1 MLVNLRTTRDG
12 PNVLAKLANL
22 VIFMLITSPE
32 MGLTCWR
39 IWRIWRFLCK
49 LYGGNVLA
57 NLAIVILTAKYN
69 RLTRGQRK
77 TLYIPFAF

>member
-12 PNVLAKLANL
+12 PNVLANLANL
-22 VIFMLITSPE
+22 AIFMQITSPE

-49 LYGGNVLA
+49 LHGGNVLA

-77 TLYIPFAF
+77 TTYIPFVF

>member
-12 PNVLAKLANL
+12 PNVLANLANL
-22 VIFMLITSPE
+22 AIFMQITSPE

-39 IWRIWRFLCK
+39 IWRFLCK
-49 LYGGNVLA
+49 LHWGNVLA
-57 NLAIVILTAKYN
+57 NLAIVILTAKCN

-77 TLYIPFAF
+77 TTYIPFVF